1 MMDGKGKKSKSGYS
15 GSRNRRRVKNIKDD
29 VSYVD
34 NKGASNPDNI
44 QDTDGE
50 NQIEG
55 RNPVLEA
62 FRSGRTVDKL
72 LIARG
77 SREGSIFEIIQK
89 AKEQGIVVQ
98 EVDRRRLNE
107 LSMTNG
113 AHQGVI
119 AFVTPYSYV
128 EIEDILAEAARKNE
142 PPFVIVL
149 DEITDP
155 HNLGSIIRTA
165 ECCGAH
171 GVIIP
176 KRRAVGLTPA
186 AIKASAGAIEFMPVS
201 KVTNIS
207 DTLETLKKEGLW
219 IAGADMD
226 GDFYTS
232 KDLTGPMAL
241 VIGSEGKGLGRL
253 VKKNCDF
260 LVKIPLKGSISS
272 LNASVAAGILMY
284 EMARQR
290 GGKGY

>member
-1 MMDGKGKKSKSGYS
+1 MNRKGKSTP
-15 GSRNRRRVKNIKDD
+15 N
-29 VSYVD
+29 
-34 NKGASNPDNI
+34 
-44 QDTDGE
+44 E

-62 FRSGRTVDKL
+62 FRSGRTVEKI
-72 LIARG
+72 LIART
-77 SREGSIFEIIQK
+77 SREGSILEIIQK
-89 AKEQGIVVQ
+89 AKERGVVVQ
-98 EVDRRRLNE
+98 EVDRRRLDE

-128 EIEDILAEAARKNE
+128 EVEDILKQASAKNE
-142 PPFVIVL
+142 PPFIIIL

-171 GVIIP
+171 GIIIP

-186 AIKASAGAIEFMPVS
+186 AIKASAGAIEFMSVA

-207 DTLETLKKEGLW
+207 DTIDKLKDHGIW
-219 IAGADMD
+219 VVGADME
-226 GDFYTS
+226 GDLYTS
-232 KDLTGPMAL
+232 KDLTGPIAL

-253 VKKNCDF
+253 VKQKCDF
-260 LVKIPLKGSISS
+260 LIRIPLKGRISS
-272 LNASVAAGILMY
+272 LNASVAAGVLMY
-284 EMARQR
+284 ETARQR
-290 GGKGY
+290 DKG

>member
-1 MMDGKGKKSKSGYS
+1 MMNGKGKKSKPNYRASKK
-15 GSRNRRRVKNIKDD
+15 NRKDD

-34 NKGASNPDNI
+34 NKGASN
-44 QDTDGE
+44 QDDIGDADGQ

-77 SREGSIFEIIQK
+77 NREGSIFEIIQK

-107 LSMTNG
+107 LSMTDG

-128 EIEDILAEAARKNE
+128 ELEDILAQATRKNV

-171 GVIIP
+171 GIVIP
-176 KRRAVGLTPA
+176 KRRAASLTPA
-186 AIKASAGAIEFMPVS
+186 AIKASAGAVEFMS
-201 KVTNIS
+201 IAKVTNIS
-207 DTLETLKKEGLW
+207 DTLETLKKHGLW
-219 IAGADMD
+219 VVGADMD
-226 GDFYTS
+226 GDLYTS

-241 VIGSEGKGLGRL
+241 VVGSEGKGLGRL
-253 VKKNCDF
+253 VKQKCDF
-260 LVKIPLKGSISS
+260 LVKIPLKGNISS
-272 LNASVAAGILMY
+272 LNASVAAGVLMY

-290 GGKGY
+290 DRLL

>member
-1 MMDGKGKKSKSGYS
+1 MNGRNKKSRSNR
-15 GSRNRRRVKNIKDD
+15 GSHRKNRVSRQND
-29 VSYVD
+29 VNNVD
-34 NKGASNPDNI
+34 NKGSVYKDKIEEVN
-44 QDTDGE
+44 GE
-50 NQIEG
+50 NQVEG

-77 SREGSIFEIIQK
+77 SREGSILEIIQK
-89 AKEQGIVVQ
+89 AKEQGIVIQ
-98 EVDRRRLNE
+98 EVDRRRLDD
-107 LSMTNG
+107 LSMTRG

-128 EIEDILAEAARKNE
+128 ELEEILEMASKKDE

-176 KRRAVGLTPA
+176 KRRAAGLTPV
-186 AIKASAGAIEFMPVS
+186 AIKASAGAVEFMPIA

-207 DTLETLKKEGLW
+207 DTLETLKKHGLW
-219 IAGADMD
+219 VAGADMD
-226 GDFYTS
+226 GELYNS

-253 VKKNCDF
+253 VKEKCDF
-260 LVKIPLKGSISS
+260 LVSIPQKGSISS
-272 LNASVAAGILMY
+272 LNASVAAGVLMY
-284 EMARQR
+284 EMVRQR
-290 GGKGY
+290 DK

>member
-1 MMDGKGKKSKSGYS
+1 MNGRNKKSRSNR
-15 GSRNRRRVKNIKDD
+15 GSHRKNRVSRQND
-29 VSYVD
+29 VNNVD
-34 NKGASNPDNI
+34 NKGSVYKDKIEEVN
-44 QDTDGE
+44 GE
-50 NQIEG
+50 NQVEG

-77 SREGSIFEIIQK
+77 SREGSILEIIQK
-89 AKEQGIVVQ
+89 AKEQGIVIQ
-98 EVDRRRLNE
+98 EVDRRRLDD
-107 LSMTNG
+107 LSMTRG

-128 EIEDILAEAARKNE
+128 ELEEILEMASKKEE

-176 KRRAVGLTPA
+176 KRRAAGLTPV
-186 AIKASAGAIEFMPVS
+186 AIKASAGAVEFMPIA

-207 DTLETLKKEGLW
+207 DTLETLKKHGLW
-219 IAGADMD
+219 VAGADMD
-226 GDFYTS
+226 GELYNS

-253 VKKNCDF
+253 VKEKCDF
-260 LVKIPLKGSISS
+260 LVSIPQKGSISS
-272 LNASVAAGILMY
+272 LNASVAAGVLMY
-284 EMARQR
+284 EMVRQR
-290 GGKGY
+290 DK